1 MLCLCTKNS
10 CLVFRNVFFR
20 NNVFRNTTHSLELS
34 LSGYKSHL
42 VSLKSSR
49 GHHGLEPSVTALP
62 WSFPATRDGGDGT
75 KGHQH
80 HAALPC
86 CTMQIFSTGPC
97 GISLC
102 RSSQWAQD
110 RRGSRFQPAAPLAL
124 HGKGWCAW
132 GDLAERSCFRLW
144 LCQMS

>member
-34 LSGYKSHL
+34 LSNYKSHL

-49 GHHGLEPSVTALP
+49 GHHGLEPLRLHCLGPFQPPGMEKMGQRAISTMQL
-62 WSFPATRDGGDGT
+62 FPAVTRRFLAQ
-75 KGHQH
+75 GH
-80 HAALPC
+80 A
-86 CTMQIFSTGPC
+86 G
-97 GISLC
+97 SLC

-110 RRGSRFQPAAPLAL
+110 RRGSCFQPAAPLAL

-132 GDLAERSCFRLW
+132 GDLAEGSCFRLW